1 MLLLTLLVLL
11 ALLSL
16 APITVLILHGGRRL
30 RQGHGP
36 TTAPLPHPAPK
47 VGLVVP
53 VKDAPPGMQACLES
67 LLRQDYPDYEV
78 VFAMQDEHDP
88 ALAMVQAARAA
99 AGEGG
104 PRVRTAFAGQARQ
117 CGQKNW
123 NQLAG
128 IAALDPGCSILAFC
142 DSTHVAPP
150 HWLPELV
157 RPIATGES
165 VASTAYH
172 HVFPQKRNL
181 ASLGRLISVLTLY
194 MMQEIPGI
202 TQPWGGSMA
211 ISRATFDQLDVAATW
226 GRTVVDDVSLALKLE
241 RAGHKATAVPR
252 ARMDTDLPPE
262 TMRGWLIWLQRQWLY
277 LKFLFPGSWIAVG
290 LLLYLTLGLL
300 VFDIATILL
309 LTPLGLAPPSLLL
322 PAGLHLGACILLV
335 LHGRR
340 AHPAPG
346 NVILWL
352 IGYLVTITMAAVSHA
367 MTLPA
372 RKISWRGISYQVGRE
387 GAVEHIERF

>member
-1 MLLLTLLVLL
+1 MLLLTLL

-16 APITVLILHGGRRL
+16 APIAVLILHGGRRL

-36 TTAPLPHPAPK
+36 AATPLPVPTPK

-53 VKDAPPGMQACLES
+53 VKDASPGMQACLES

-78 VFAMQDEHDP
+78 VFAMQDDQDP
-88 ALAMVQAARAA
+88 ALAVVHAAQAAVGDR
-99 AGEGG
+99 G
-104 PRVRTAFAGQARQ
+104 PTVRTAFAGQARQ

-150 HWLPELV
+150 HWLRELV
-157 RPIATGES
+157 RPIALGES

-172 HVFPQKRNL
+172 HVFPRKRNL
-181 ASLGRLISVLTLY
+181 ASLGRTISVLTLY

-211 ISRATFDQLDVAATW
+211 ISRTTFDQLDVATIW

-241 RAGHKATAVPR
+241 RAGHKALAVPS
-252 ARMDTDLPPE
+252 ARMDTDLPAE
-262 TMRGWLIWLQRQWLY
+262 TMRGWRLWLQRQWLY

-300 VFDIATILL
+300 FFDIATLL
-309 LTPLGLAPPSLLL
+309 LAPVGLLPASLLL
-322 PAGLHLGACILLV
+322 PAGLHLGGCVV
-335 LHGRR
+335 LALYSRR
-340 AHPAPG
+340 AHPTPG
-346 NVILWL
+346 NVIPWL
-352 IGYLVTITMAAVSHA
+352 VGYLVTISMAAVSHA

-372 RKISWRGISYQVGRE
+372 KKISWRGISYQVGRE
-387 GAVEHIERF
+387 GTVERIERS

>member
-1 MLLLTLLVLL
+1 VLLLTFLALL
-11 ALLSL
+11 ALAPL
-16 APITVLILHGGRRL
+16 AVLVIHGGRGL
-30 RQGHGP
+30 RRRHGP
-36 TTAPLPHPAPK
+36 ATTPLPAPAPT

-78 VFAMQDEHDP
+78 VFAMQDDQDP
-88 ALAMVQAARAA
+88 ALAVVRAAQAAV
-99 AGEGG
+99 GDNG
-104 PRVRTAFAGQARQ
+104 PTVRTAFAGQAKQ

-128 IAALDPGCSILAFC
+128 IAALDCGCAILAFC

-157 RPIATGES
+157 RPIALGES

-172 HVFPQKRNL
+172 HVFPRERNL
-181 ASLGRLISVLTLY
+181 ASLGRTISVLALY
-194 MMQEIPGI
+194 MMQEIPSI

-211 ISRATFDQLDVAATW
+211 VSRATFDELEVAAIW

-252 ARMDTDLPPE
+252 ARMETDLPPE
-262 TMRGWLIWLQRQWLY
+262 TMRDWRLWLQRQWLY

-290 LLLYLTLGLL
+290 LLLYLSLGLL
-300 VFDIATILL
+300 VFDIATLL
-309 LTPLGLAPPSLLL
+309 LAPLGLLPAPLLL
-322 PAGLHLGACILLV
+322 PAGLHLGGCVV
-335 LHGRR
+335 LALYSRR

-346 NVILWL
+346 RVIPWL
-352 IGYLVTITMAAVSHA
+352 VGFLGTLAMAAVSHA
-367 MTLPA
+367 LTLPA
-372 RKISWRGISYQVGRE
+372 KKISWRGISYQVGRE
-387 GAVEHIERF
+387 GAVERIERS

>member
-1 MLLLTLLVLL
+1 MLLLTLL
-11 ALLSL
+11 ALLTL
-16 APITVLILHGGRRL
+16 APITVLILYGGRRL

-36 TTAPLPHPAPK
+36 AATPLPHPTPK

-67 LLRQDYPDYEV
+67 LLRQDYPNYEV
-78 VFAMQDEHDP
+78 VFAMQDDQDP
-88 ALAMVQAARAA
+88 ALAVVRAAQAAV
-99 AGEGG
+99 GDNG
-104 PRVRTAFAGQARQ
+104 PRIGTAFAGQARQ

-128 IAALDPGCSILAFC
+128 IAALAPDCSILAFC

-157 RPIATGES
+157 RPIVTDES

-181 ASLGRLISVLTLY
+181 ASLGRTISVLTLY

-211 ISRATFDQLDVAATW
+211 ISRATFDELDVAAIW

-241 RAGHKATAVPR
+241 HAGHKATAVPR

-262 TMRGWLIWLQRQWLY
+262 TMRGLLIWLQRQWLY
-277 LKFLFPGSWIAVG
+277 LKFLFPGSWLAVG
-290 LLLYLTLGLL
+290 ILLYLTLGML
-300 VFDIATILL
+300 VFDLATILL
-309 LTPLGLAPPSLLL
+309 LVPLGLLPPSLLL
-322 PAGLHLGACILLV
+322 PTGPHLGACILLV
-335 LHGRR
+335 LHSRR

-352 IGYLVTITMAAVSHA
+352 IGYLVTISMAAVSHA

-372 RKISWRGISYQVGRE
+372 TRISWRGISYQVGRE
-387 GAVEHIERF
+387 GRVERIDRF